1 MTKAIW
7 NGPKDL
13 QRLRVAIADLH
24 HDPHNPRKHGA
35 RNLEAIK
42 ASFFQ
47 FGQLRPI
54 VVQRS
59 TMRVVAGNGQ
69 MRAAAELG
77 WTHIAALVA
86 DLTDAQA
93 RAFSVADNRTA
104 ELAEWDQDNL
114 AAILRDPALDD
125 LLGATGFNQ
134 AELER
139 LMDRAE
145 ADLAGVV
152 VPPDPATVS
161 APRTRDDVDDDQD
174 DDEEDEQADETD
186 ASEDAPRAGFIAML
200 RDMVERIDAGAQP
213 AELRDHLVHLLGG
226 FGVTIPTTK
235 KGNGRGRRK
244 ATVR

>member
-1 MTKAIW
+1 MKTIW

-35 RNLEAIK
+35 RNIESIK

-114 AAILRDPALDD
+114 AAILRDPALDE
-125 LLGATGFNQ
+125 LLGATGFNA

-152 VPPDPATVS
+152 AAPDPATVS
-161 APRTRDDVDDDQD
+161 APRTRDDVDEDQDND
-174 DDEEDEQADETD
+174 DDEDAADTN
-186 ASEDAPRAGFIAML
+186 ASEVGLREGFISML

>member
-1 MTKAIW
+1 MKTIW

-35 RNLEAIK
+35 RNLESIK

-152 VPPDPATVS
+152 ATPDPVTVS
-161 APRTRDDVDDDQD
+161 APRTRDDVEDEDQD
-174 DDEEDEQADETD
+174 DEEAEDDANEETVRY
-186 ASEDAPRAGFIAML
+186 PREGFISML